1 MRSVNLVK
9 VAIEA
14 EILRYKSMAAR
25 QGRRAGFGVAALI
38 FGTGFLVSLEIAGW
52 QVARMYLLPIYATL
66 CVMGFNLLVAVGF
79 GVLAMRSSPSRS
91 EIDAL
96 DVRKKAL
103 QALRTSMTISA
114 LIPAAGYLWRRRGRG
129 KVKRLSASTSS
140 RS

>member
-38 FGTGFLVSLEIAGW
+38 FGVGFLISLEIAGW
-52 QVARMYLLPIYATL
+52 QTARMYILPIYATL
-66 CVMGFNLLVAVGF
+66 GVMGFNFVIAAVF
-79 GVLAMRSSPSRS
+79 VVVAMRSSPGQS

-96 DVRKKAL
+96 AVRKRAVEAL
-103 QALRTSMTISA
+103 QTSVAIST
-114 LIPAAGYLWRRRGRG
+114 LVPAAGYLWRRRGNNKRSQA
-129 KVKRLSASTSS
+129 KRL
-140 RS
+140 R